1 MSSFDHSSLQDE
13 YDNEEGSISEDFIV
27 PCLREC
33 KRYRRATYSF
43 TSGALDRW
51 AGSLTEI
58 IQKKVVVEILCDM
71 SVAYSQ
77 DEKLHIAIDKSLS
90 EEDKKIALSDYNNAL
105 LSAKLIDVKESN
117 SRETKAKE
125 KIIDYLLASEQL
137 KLKFAYPKEKPP
149 PRVSIKYHK
158 KMGYFEF
165 EDNEFVA
172 FKGSW
177 NETYLGGGVNGEEC
191 DVYSSVKPDDK
202 ARCKKTISK
211 VDNDWN
217 NENKKFFN
225 FKPSKKIMDLIRE
238 RAPKSAKEIFEEYP
252 DLYELLNKVNSDEE
266 ISFPINVP
274 WIPKYYK
281 GKPFRIN
288 DHQENAL
295 DKWVKHDY
303 KGILEHATGSGKTI
317 TAIYGLCKLS
327 ENAKTIAIIGVPF
340 QSLADQWVDELK
352 AFNIN
357 AIKCYLSKNNW
368 NLKAQQAIASHQ
380 IRDPD
385 EGHVLAMVVVNDTL
399 RSELFQD
406 IISEIPSHEL
416 IFIGDECHRY
426 CRENGTKSLP
436 DADYRLGLSA
446 TPFNDEEYGAL
457 ENAELRDYF
466 GDVCDTFTI
475 KNALDL
481 DILCQYKYLPQI
493 VHLKDHEYDEYKEQQ
508 RKVHPRKDENNN
520 QEWNM
525 AAVSGMARIIGSA
538 ENKFVSF
545 DQHLEKEAISGR
557 TIVFCGDGSTEL
569 DNKTS
574 DLSQNEVKD
583 KERAYSIL
591 KKHNIR
597 SNFFTYNEKSPKRR
611 KEILSDFSQGHIQCL
626 VSIRVLDEGIDVP
639 EVENAFLL
647 ASSRNR
653 RQFVQRRG
661 RILRKSSNKEFA
673 KLFDFICLPPEGEK
687 GSKLVDK
694 ELERVIEMTEDCLNK
709 DDNIKIINKLIDK
722 YEVDENIINMASM
735 LAKNVK

>member
-43 TSGALDRW
+43 TSGALARW

-90 EEDKKIALSDYNNAL
+90 EEDKKIALNDYNNAL
-105 LSAKLIDVKESN
+105 LSAELIDVGESD
-117 SRETKAKE
+117 SRETKARE

-165 EDNEFVA
+165 GDDEFVA

-191 DVYSSVKPDDK
+191 DVYSSEKLDDK

-211 VDNDWN
+211 VDIDWN
-217 NENKKFFN
+217 NKNKKFFN
-225 FKPSKKIMDLIRE
+225 FKPSKKIMRLIRE

-281 GKPFRIN
+281 GNKFRIG
-288 DHQENAL
+288 DHQKEAL
-295 DKWVKHDY
+295 RQWSKQGY
-303 KGILEHATGSGKTI
+303 KGILEHATGSGKTV
-317 TAIYGLCKLS
+317 TAVYGMCKLS
-327 ENAKTIAIIGVPF
+327 ENAKTVAIIGVPY

-352 AFNIN
+352 HFNIR
-357 AIKCYLSKNNW
+357 AIKCYESKNNW
-368 NLKAQQAIASHQ
+368 SNPVQQALSNHQ
-380 IRDPD
+380 VKDPD
-385 EGHVLAMVVVNDTL
+385 ESHLLALVVVNKTL
-399 RSELFQD
+399 NSEYFQE
-406 IISEIPSHEL
+406 IISEIQSHEL

-426 CRENGTKSLP
+426 CKLNGTRNLP
-436 DADYRLGLSA
+436 NADYRLGLSA
-446 TPFNDEEYGAL
+446 TPFGDEEYASL
-457 ENAELRDYF
+457 ENAELRKYF
-466 GDVCDTFTI
+466 GEVCDTFTI
-475 KNALDL
+475 KDALKL
-481 DILCQYKYLPQI
+481 NILCEYKYLPI
-493 VHLKDHEYDEYKEQQ
+493 KIHLTNEEYDEYLEQQ
-508 RKVHPRKDENNN
+508 RKIFVSNNEEKRNDEK
-520 QEWNM
+520 NM
-525 AAVSGMARIIGSA
+525 AAISASARVVGSA
-538 ENKFVSF
+538 ENKFIALNDF
-545 DQHLEKEAISGR
+545 LEKKPIEGR

-569 DNKTS
+569 DNDNTQLK
-574 DLSQNEVKD
+574 QNEIKD
-583 KERAYSIL
+583 KDRAHSIL
-591 KKHNIR
+591 RKHKIR
-597 SNFFTYNEKSPKRR
+597 SNFFTYQENSRQR
-611 KEILSDFSQGHIQCL
+611 KEILSDFAEGHIKCL

-639 EVENAFLL
+639 EVQNAFLL

-661 RILRKSSNKEFA
+661 RILRKSPNKQFA
-673 KLFDFICLPPEGEK
+673 MLYDFICLPPPGIVK
-687 GSKLVDK
+687 SKLVEK
-694 ELERVIEMTEDCLNK
+694 ELERVIEMTDDCVNK
-709 DDNIKIINKLIDK
+709 DDNISIIKSLIDK
-722 YEVDENIINMASM
+722 YDVDESITDAFRM
-735 LAKNVK
+735 LNKKI